1 MAVKHSL
8 VVQVLHT
15 DKVVGSNPIAATMEA
30 KHQQISQHAATL
42 RWDALDRPSG
52 IGVLTEVGSNPATS
66 TIAQRGG
73 QHGQGNLPMGTA

>member
-1 MAVKHSL
+1 MATEHGL

-15 DKVVGSNPIAATMEA
+15 DKVAGSNPAVATMEA

-42 RWDALDRPSG
+42 RWDALDRPLG

-73 QHGQGNLPMGTA
+73 QHGQGNLPIGAA